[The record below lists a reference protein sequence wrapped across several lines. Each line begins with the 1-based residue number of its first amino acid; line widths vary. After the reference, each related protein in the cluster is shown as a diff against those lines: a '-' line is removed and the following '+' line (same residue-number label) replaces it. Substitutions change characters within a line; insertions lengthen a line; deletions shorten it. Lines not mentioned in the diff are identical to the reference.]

1 MWVNVNILQ
10 TNGGAY
16 QEKRRHLRGRSCWE
30 TIPGEEEL
38 KMLKLVSILV
48 WNRLFL
54 KVIVESTTL
63 AARLSN
69 RLLMALAR
77 WSKLVIQEKTTRVW
91 SQIMFFQG
99 VRELGGRQS
108 EETGSCW
115 HHITNEFIS
124 SLVVFKWFW
133 DILPEM
139 YCVIFGATY
148 ISHDVFVCFCSESFA
163 S

>member
-1 MWVNVNILQ
+1 MNILQ

-30 TIPGEEEL
+30 AIPGEEEL
-38 KMLKLVSILV
+38 KMLKLNSCLKSSFVEGHRGVHHSGGSPLKPPPDGPG
-48 WNRLFL
+48 
-54 KVIVESTTL
+54 KVIK
-63 AARLSN
+63 
-69 RLLMALAR
+69 M
-77 WSKLVIQEKTTRVW
+77 IQEKTTRVW

-124 SLVVFKWFW
+124 SLVVFKRF
-133 DILPEM
+133 
-139 YCVIFGATY
+139 
-148 ISHDVFVCFCSESFA
+148 
-163 S
+163 